1 MDKEQFKKELIALMQ
16 RFFQEEQ
23 GNRVTSN
30 NVEGFTGKLISLI
43 DVHKPMEKPAEKK

>member
-23 GNRVTSN
+23 GNRVTTN
-30 NVEGFTGKLISLI
+30 NIDGLMIKLSSLV
-43 DVHKPMEKPAEKK
+43 DTHELAEKKK